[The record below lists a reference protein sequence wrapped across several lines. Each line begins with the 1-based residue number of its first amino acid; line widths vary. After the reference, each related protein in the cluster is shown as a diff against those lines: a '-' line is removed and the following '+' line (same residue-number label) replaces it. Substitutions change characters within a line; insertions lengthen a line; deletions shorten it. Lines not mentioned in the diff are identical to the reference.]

1 MESIPELDASGLR
14 KFGLTFALIIAG
26 AFGLLIPWIFNL
38 EIRWWPWIVAV
49 IFVIWSLAVA
59 NTMGPFYR
67 LWMRFGLVLNA
78 ITSRIIL
85 GIVFYL
91 LILPMGLIM
100 RLRKNDPMARTW
112 NRNSASYR
120 TPSQKPKENQMEKPY

>member
-1 MESIPELDASGLR
+1 MILELDAHGLK

-26 AFGLLIPWIFNL
+26 AFGVLVPWIFDL
-38 EIRWWPWIVAV
+38 EFRWWPWIVAV
-49 IFVIWSLAVA
+49 IFVIWSLTAA
-59 NTMGPFYR
+59 NTIRPFYR

-91 LILPMGLIM
+91 MILPMGMIM
-100 RLRKNDPMARTW
+100 RFRKNDPMARTW
-112 NRNSASYR
+112 NHNSVSYR